1 MDKICNGF
9 EPNYSGADQIIK
21 KYVFK
26 GKYITE
32 NIVEL
37 LHKECLV

>member
-9 EPNYSGADQIIK
+9 ETNYSDADQIIK

-32 NIVEL
+32 NVVEL
-37 LHKECLV
+37 LHNECPV